1 MTTRYFD
8 PYRRNYRSLSVKD
21 LLDARESRHVQ
32 LMAMDNV
39 IGTAIGLYRIHHQ
52 SPDNKNDNTA
62 AAAVTRGQYS
72 TPRTFQNS
80 SVKSWSW
87 PCVLVI
93 VRRWMSPREF
103 KAKPDQ
109 VVRPF
114 FDLPDGR
121 VVPVC
126 VVCASLYEGDASQVV
141 SVPVISSGLGGGFPV
156 FTTVQGEEHVG
167 TVACIV
173 HDSQRHFALTAQHV
187 VGAPG
192 SEISTLVDG
201 SYERIGAAAESRIT
215 TQPFEHVFPGL
226 PGPSSSSNLDVGLIE
241 MDSLAKWS
249 SDVRGIGR
257 IGPLVDFNTNSASL
271 DWIGRGV
278 LGYGSS
284 TGRMTGEI
292 TALFYRYRTVGGI
305 DYVSD
310 FLISDRKGRPLKSQ
324 PGDSGTLLCID
335 PSEFE
340 RGPNDEPALP
350 GPFAVQWGGQ
360 KIVSGPDSVVTQ
372 FVLATSLAT
381 ACRELN
387 VELVTD
393 WRNDVTEYWGQVGHF
408 KIAEQ
413 AVKLTPGS
421 LGTFMQAQR
430 QLITFPGIAAPR
442 KLDPS
447 KDFVPLADVPDIVWK
462 NNINKTGVGVRS
474 GAENPNHYA
483 DIDLPYKAATL
494 GDLGPDAGAWLTA
507 YKSKSVIWQHQG
519 LLPFRIWQ
527 IFDEMVGYVKSGDA
541 LRFFCAAG
549 VLSHYVGDSCQPLH
563 GSQHADGLNGS
574 TTGVHTTYEERMV
587 DDNAAALAT
596 LVDVQLKKAFK
607 PRLVKSGKEA
617 ATRVLALMHQ
627 CQKLIPP
634 ADLCKLYNQNHT
646 GGIKSGGDPVAAKAL
661 FKVYGQKTAVCIAN
675 GSKLLATLWIS
686 AFTAGGGTDSTLSK
700 PVTNALV
707 RSVYADEGD
716 TFVPSYTLGQWIDNV
731 TGI

>member
-1 MTTRYFD
+1 MTAPFD

-39 IGTAIGLYRIHHQ
+39 IGTAIGLYRIHKE
-52 SPDNKNDNTA
+52 SPDHRNDNTA
-62 AAAVTRGQYS
+62 AAAETRGTYA
-72 TPRTFQNS
+72 TPKTFQNS

-93 VRRWMSPREF
+93 VRRWISPQEF
-103 KAKPDQ
+103 RTRPDQ

-126 VVCASLYEGDASQVV
+126 VVCASLYEGETSQIV
-141 SVPVISSGLGGGFPV
+141 SVPLISSGLGGGFPV
-156 FTTVQGEEHVG
+156 FTVVQGEEHVG
-167 TVACIV
+167 TVAGIV
-173 HDSQRHFALTAQHV
+173 HDSQRHFALTAGHV
-187 VGAPG
+187 AGTPG
-192 SEISTLVDG
+192 SEISTLVDNR
-201 SYERIGAAAESRIT
+201 YERIGVAAGSRMT
-215 TQPFEHVFPGL
+215 LQPFEQVFPGL
-226 PGPSSSSNLDVGLIE
+226 PGANSRSNLDVGLIE
-241 MDSLAKWS
+241 MDSLERWS
-249 SDVRGIGR
+249 SDIRDIGR
-257 IGPLVDFNTNSASL
+257 IGALVDFNASSASL
-271 DWIGRGV
+271 DWIGRKV

-284 TGRMTGEI
+284 SGQMTGEI
-292 TALFYRYRTVGGI
+292 TALFYRYKTVGGV

-310 FLISDRKGRPLKSQ
+310 FLISDRQGRPLKSQ

-335 PSEFE
+335 ASEFE
-340 RGPNDEPALP
+340 RMTDEPALP
-350 GPFAVQWGGQ
+350 RPFAVQWGGQ
-360 KIVSGPDSVVTQ
+360 KLVTGPDGPMTQ

-413 AVKLTPGS
+413 AVAMTPGS
-421 LGTFMQAQR
+421 LGAFMQAQR

-442 KLDPS
+442 DLDPS
-447 KDFVPLADVPDIVWK
+447 KDFVPLADVPDLVWK
-462 NNINKTGVGVRS
+462 NNINKTGFGVRS

-483 DIDLPYKAATL
+483 DIDLPYKGDTL
-494 GDLGPDAGAWLTA
+494 GDLGPDASAWLTA
-507 YKSKSVIWQHQG
+507 YKSKNVIWQHQG

-527 IFDEMVGYVKSGDA
+527 IFDEMVGYVKNGDT
-541 LRFFCAAG
+541 LRFLCAAG

-587 DDNAAALAT
+587 DDNAATLAT
-596 LVDVQLKKAFK
+596 MTDNALKKPFK
-607 PRLVKSGKEA
+607 PRLVKSGREA
-617 ATRVLALMHQ
+617 ATRVLSLMRH

-634 ADLCKLYNQNHT
+634 VDLCTLYNENHT
-646 GGIKSGGDPVAAKAL
+646 GGIKRGGDPVAAKAL
-661 FKVYGQKTAVCIAN
+661 FKVYGHKTALCIAD

-686 AFTAGGGTDSTLSK
+686 AFTVGGGTDNTLSK
-700 PVTNALV
+700 PVTDALV
-707 RSVYADEGD
+707 RGVYASEED

-731 TGI
+731 TGV